1 LSQHLS
7 RFGEVEPQLVERAT
21 ELLQALTRRADARLR
36 DDQLEAVDA
45 LVAARRRVLLVQRT
59 GWGKSAVYFIATKLL
74 REAGSGPTI
83 LVSPL
88 LALMR
93 NQIDAAARMGVRAA
107 SLNSSNRDQWAEV
120 HDALDRDDVDVL
132 LVAPE
137 RFANRQ
143 FRDEVLPVVSPRSGL
158 LVIDE
163 AHCIS
168 DWGHDFRPD
177 YRRVTRILDLLP
189 RGVPVLACTATANDR
204 VVADVQSQLGDDLL
218 LLRGPLA
225 REGLA
230 LQVVDLPSAAERLV
244 WLSTAIPSMPGTGIV
259 YCLTIRDTEL
269 VAGWLRRQGIAA
281 EAYSGDTDP
290 DARQRVESR
299 LLDNEVKVVAATSAL
314 GMGFD
319 KPDLGFVVHFQSP
332 GSPIAYYQQV
342 GRAGR
347 QLDTSHGVL
356 LCGVEDRDIQ
366 DYFIRTAFPPEHQAQ
381 TIVDHLTESSEFVK
395 LRDLEGVVNLS
406 RTRLTAMLK
415 QLEVD
420 GAVEADGQKYRRTLR
435 PWTYP
440 HERAEGVTAQRRA
453 EQQQMHD
460 YAELTDCRMA
470 FLQAL
475 LDDPHPS
482 PCGVCDT
489 CVGGLS
495 PVALDPALVREAVDF
510 VRSRPLTIE
519 PRKQSATGSRLPAD
533 DQILEGRALSRW
545 GDAGWGGQ
553 VRRNREV
560 DGRYDDEL
568 VDALA
573 DLVRQWHPDPTP
585 TWIAYVP
592 SLRAPELVEGVA
604 QRLGEHLGLPAADAL
619 ARVRETDPQRTM
631 ENSIQQSRNVE
642 GAFVLSGSPLPDGPA
657 LLVDDLVGSRWT
669 LTEVGR
675 LLRQHGCPAVLPVV
689 LADVGG
695 S

>member
-1 LSQHLS
+1 MDAH
-7 RFGEVEPQLVERAT
+7 LVERAT
-21 ELLQALTRRADARLR
+21 ALLQALTGRADARLR
-36 DDQLEAVDA
+36 DDQLDAIAA
-45 LVAARRRVLLVQRT
+45 LVVVRRRVLLVQRT

-107 SLNSSNRDQWAEV
+107 SLNSANRDQWAEV
-120 HDALDRDDVDVL
+120 RDALDRDDVDVL

-143 FRDEVLPVVSPRSGL
+143 FRDDVLPVVSPRSGL

-225 REGLA
+225 RDGLA
-230 LQVVDLPSAAERLV
+230 LRVVDLPSAAERLA
-244 WLSTAIPSMPGTGIV
+244 WLSTVIPTLPGTGIV

-269 VAGWLRRQGIAA
+269 VAGWLRRQGITA

-290 DARQRVESR
+290 DTRQLVETR
-299 LLDNEVKVVAATSAL
+299 LLDNDVKVVAATSAL

-356 LCGVEDRDIQ
+356 LRGVEDRDIQ
-366 DYFIRTAFPPEHQAQ
+366 DFFIRTAFPPVQQAQ
-381 TIVDHLTESSEFVK
+381 AVVECLEESGEFVRI
-395 LRDLEGVVNLS
+395 RDLEGVVNLS

-420 GAVEADGQKYRRTLR
+420 GAIESDGQKYRRTLR
-435 PWTYP
+435 PWAYD
-440 HERAEGVTAQRRA
+440 HDRVEAVTGQRRD

-460 YAELTDCRMA
+460 YAELGDCRMA
-470 FLQAL
+470 FLQGL
-475 LDDPHPS
+475 LDDPHPT

-489 CVGGLS
+489 CRGD
-495 PVALDPALVREAVDF
+495 LDAVELDRALVRQAVDY
-510 VRSRPLTIE
+510 VRSRPLIFD
-519 PRKQSATGSRLPAD
+519 PRKQSASGSRLPGD

-545 GDAGWGGQ
+545 GDAGWGAQ
-553 VRRNREV
+553 VRSNREK
-560 DGRYDDEL
+560 DGHYDDEV

-573 DLVRQWHPDPTP
+573 DLVRQWHPDPAP

-592 SLRAPELVEGVA
+592 SRRAPALVPDLA
-604 QRLGEHLGLPAADAL
+604 HRLGRRLGLPVVDAIVQ
-619 ARVRETDPQRTM
+619 VRDTEPQRNM
-631 ENSIQQSRNVE
+631 ENSVQQSRNVE
-642 GAFVLSGSPLPDGPA
+642 GAFVVDGSLPDGPA

-675 LLRQHGCPAVLPVV
+675 LLRQAGCPAVHPVV
-689 LADVGG
+689 LADAGAA
-695 S
+695 

>member
-1 LSQHLS
+1 
-7 RFGEVEPQLVERAT
+7 VEAQLVSRAT
-21 ELLQALTRRADARLR
+21 ALLQALTGRADAHPR
-36 DDQLEAVDA
+36 DDQLEAIEA
-45 LVAARRRVLLVQRT
+45 LVVDRRRVLLVQRT
-59 GWGKSAVYFIATKLL
+59 GWGKSAVYFVATKLL
-74 REAGSGPTI
+74 REAGAGPTI

-107 SLNSSNRDQWAEV
+107 SLNSSNRDQWADV
-120 HDALDRDDVDVL
+120 RDALDRDEVDVL

-204 VVADVQSQLGDDLL
+204 VVADVQAQLGDDLV

-225 REGLA
+225 RDGLA
-230 LQVVDLPSAAERLV
+230 LRVVSLPSAAERLA
-244 WLSTAIPSMPGTGIV
+244 WLSTVVPTLPGTGIV

-269 VAGWLRRQGIAA
+269 VAGWLRRQGVAA

-290 DARQRVESR
+290 DARQLVEAR
-299 LLDNEVKVVAATSAL
+299 LLANEVKVVAATSAL

-347 QLDTSHGVL
+347 QLTTSHGVL

-366 DYFIRTAFPPEHQAQ
+366 DHFIRTAFPPVQQAHAV
-381 TIVDHLTESSEFVK
+381 VDCLAESGEFVR

-435 PWTYP
+435 PWAYP
-440 HERAEGVTAQRRA
+440 QERVEAVTAQRRA
-453 EQQQMHD
+453 EQQQMLD
-460 YAELTDCRMA
+460 YAERADCRMA
-470 FLQAL
+470 FLQRL
-475 LDDPHPS
+475 LDDPSPA
-482 PCGVCDT
+482 PCGVCDVCT
-489 CVGGLS
+489 GV
-495 PVALDPALVREAVDF
+495 VDAVELDRSLVRDAVAY

-519 PRKQSATGSRLPAD
+519 PRKQSASGGRLAAD
-533 DQILEGRALSRW
+533 DQVMAGRALSRW
-545 GDAGWGGQ
+545 GDAGWGAQ
-553 VRRNREV
+553 VRRNREKDV
-560 DGRYDDEL
+560 HYDDEL

-573 DLVRQWHPDPTP
+573 DLVRQWGPDPAP
-585 TWIAYVP
+585 TWLTYVP
-592 SLRAPELVEGVA
+592 SSRAPELVRDLAVG
-604 QRLGEHLGLPAADAL
+604 LGTRLGLPVADVVL
-619 ARVRETDPQRTM
+619 HVRDAEPQRTM
-631 ENSIQQSRNVE
+631 ENSVQQSRNVE
-642 GAFVLSGSPLPDGPA
+642 GAFAVATGASLPQGPV

-675 LLRQHGCPAVLPVV
+675 LLRRAGCPAVHPVV

>member
-1 LSQHLS
+1 MDT
-7 RFGEVEPQLVERAT
+7 PLVDRAT
-21 ELLQALTRRADARLR
+21 ALLQALTGRSDARLR
-36 DDQLEAVDA
+36 DDQVEAIGA
-45 LVAARRRVLLVQRT
+45 LVAERRRVLLVQRT

-74 REAGSGPTI
+74 REAGAGPTI

-107 SLNSSNRDQWAEV
+107 SLNSSNRDAWASV
-120 HDALDRDDVDVL
+120 RDALDRDDVDVL

-137 RFANRQ
+137 RFANRS
-143 FRDEVLPVVSPRSGL
+143 FRDDVLPVVSPRSGL

-204 VVADVQSQLGDDLL
+204 VVADVRAQLGDDLL

-230 LQVVDLPSAAERLV
+230 LRVVDLPSAAERLA
-244 WLSTAIPSMPGTGIV
+244 WLSTVVPTLPGTGIV

-269 VAGWLRRQGIAA
+269 VASWLRRQGIEA
-281 EAYSGDTDP
+281 EAYSGDSDP
-290 DARQRVESR
+290 DARQRVEAR

-347 QLDTSHGVL
+347 QLTTSHGVL
-356 LCGVEDRDIQ
+356 LRGVEDADIQ
-366 DYFIRTAFPPEHQAQ
+366 DYFIRTAFPPPVQAQ
-381 TIVDHLTESSEFVK
+381 AVVDHLTESGEFVRI
-395 LRDLEGVVNLS
+395 RDLEGVVNLS

-420 GAVEADGQKYRRTLR
+420 GAIEADGLTYRRTLR
-435 PWTYP
+435 QWAYD
-440 HERAEGVTAQRRA
+440 HDRVDAVTAQRRA
-453 EQQQMHD
+453 EQQQMSE
-460 YAELTDCRMA
+460 YAELADCRMA
-470 FLQAL
+470 FLQSL
-475 LDDPHPS
+475 LDDPS
-482 PCGVCDT
+482 PTRCGVCDT
-489 CVGGLS
+489 CTGSIEIVE
-495 PVALDPALVREAVDF
+495 LDRALVRQAVDH

-519 PRKQSATGSRLPAD
+519 PRKQSAAGSRLPVD
-533 DQILEGRALSRW
+533 LQVLEGRALSRS
-545 GDAGWGGQ
+545 GDAGWGAQ
-553 VRRNREV
+553 VRRNREK
-560 DGRYDDEL
+560 DGHYDDEV

-573 DLVRQWHPDPTP
+573 DLVREWHPEPNP
-585 TWIAYVP
+585 SWIAWVP
-592 SLRAPELVEGVA
+592 SRRVPALVRDLAHGLGR
-604 QRLGEHLGLPAADAL
+604 RLDLPAIDAITT
-619 ARVRETDPQRTM
+619 VRDTEPQRNM
-631 ENSIQQSRNVE
+631 ANSVQQSRNVE
-642 GAFVLSGSPLPDGPA
+642 GAFAVVDGLTLPDGPV

-675 LLRQHGCPAVLPVV
+675 LLRQAGCPAVHPIV
-689 LADVGG
+689 LADAGAG
-695 S
+695 